1 MLSGAFN
8 HVLQY
13 VETLSEQLEG
23 LRQSPTDRCKWPLV
37 ACTMPEQ
44 TCRSLT
50 QLCRN
55 LNESTCRVDDAVL
68 QQYQE
73 HVQRLSQQLQEPS
86 TAAAAA
92 PSKDAAQLREARAEL
107 FS

>member
-1 MLSGAFN
+1 MLTSCLHNASA
-8 HVLQY
+8 HVQKPEKE
-13 VETLSEQLEG
+13 VTSHPEI
-23 LRQSPTDRCKWPLV
+23 LRN
-37 ACTMPEQ
+37 A
-44 TCRSLT
+44 
-50 QLCRN
+50 
-55 LNESTCRVDDAVL
+55 CRVDDAVL
-68 QQYQE
+68 QQYRE